1 MSRTERRAPYRI
13 KWYCGSPK
21 AWAKFYRQTRRR
33 ARAKA
38 KDDIRNGREPA
49 PRYPIETAY
58 FD

>member
-1 MSRTERRAPYRI
+1 MSRTDKDRGWAS

-21 AWAKFYRQTRRR
+21 AWAKFYRSCRRI

-38 KDDIRNGREPA
+38 KDDLRNGREPA
-49 PRYPIETAY
+49 PRYPVEYAY